1 MMAKVVS
8 EINWGLASRRLQGI
22 EAPNRC
28 RLVLARLCVC
38 SDQGLY
44 ERRVKC
50 TYSAVYK
57 HAESDCSSRKIEHNI
72 AGHVWFKP

>member
-22 EAPNRC
+22 EAPNRR
-28 RLVLARLCVC
+28 RLVLVRLCVC
-38 SDQGLY
+38 SDLGLY

-57 HAESDCSSRKIEHNI
+57 CTVSARSSRKIEHNI